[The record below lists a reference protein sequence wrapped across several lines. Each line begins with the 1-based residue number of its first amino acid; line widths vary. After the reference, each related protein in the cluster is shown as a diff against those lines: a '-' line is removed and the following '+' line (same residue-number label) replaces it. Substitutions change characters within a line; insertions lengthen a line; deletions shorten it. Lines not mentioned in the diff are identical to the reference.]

1 MTLSTPLIW
10 RLMTEAG
17 WRNLGIWWGK
27 PGESNVRVQLSKRC
41 SVRSSLPMFH
51 LRFYAFF
58 FLTAAALGAQP
69 ASTPL
74 KIEVRR
80 ALPVEEEPQPKMPD
94 TATLPRVMPP
104 NRKSVYNHC
113 EVTVPLIAITFDDGP
128 DPVLTPRLLDLL
140 KERGIHATFFL
151 VGKNAAAY
159 PDVVKRIVAEGHEV
173 GNHSWS
179 HPLFTQ
185 MSKESVESQ
194 LQRTHDAIVKAC
206 GVAPLFYRPP
216 YGAVGVSQK
225 ARIEKTFGY
234 AAILWD
240 VDPMDWQHPR
250 SAQKVYNAIHKQTR
264 NGSIILCHD
273 IHETTIAAMP
283 ATLDDLTA
291 RGFRFA
297 TVTQLIAFSTPPE
310 VVMPA
315 VTGATP
321 APSGV
326 PLTEPTA
333 VVPSTAAAAA
343 PAVPSKA
350 VAPAPATSP
359 APAVVVPP
367 PAVAAPAA
375 GKKEEVKGTKGA
387 QSP

>member
-1 MTLSTPLIW
+1 
-10 RLMTEAG
+10 
-17 WRNLGIWWGK
+17 
-27 PGESNVRVQLSKRC
+27 
-41 SVRSSLPMFH
+41 MFH
-51 LRFYAFF
+51 LRLPALF
-58 FLTAAALGAQP
+58 FLTAAVLNAQQ
-69 ASTPL
+69 ASTPM

-80 ALPVEEEPQPKMPD
+80 ALPVEEDAAPQPKLPD
-94 TATLPRVMPP
+94 VATLPRVMPP

-113 EVTVPLIAITFDDGP
+113 DVKVPLIAITFDDGP

-140 KERGIHATFFL
+140 KERHIHATFFL

-159 PDVVKRIVAEGHEV
+159 PNVVKRIVDEGHEV

-185 MSKESVESQ
+185 MSKDSVESQ

-234 AAILWD
+234 ASILWD
-240 VDPMDWQHPR
+240 VDPQDWKHPR
-250 SAQKVYNAIHKQTR
+250 SAQKVYNAIHSQTR

-310 VVMPA
+310 EV
-315 VTGATP
+315 
-321 APSGV
+321 S
-326 PLTEPTA
+326 
-333 VVPSTAAAAA
+333 
-343 PAVPSKA
+343 PAVPATTTPPALSPSEPTPA
-350 VAPAPATSP
+350 VKPTNEVPAPGKVPAPA
-359 APAVVVPP
+359 ALPP
-367 PAVAAPAA
+367 PAAA
-375 GKKEEVKGTKGA
+375 GAGKSEEVKSPAAPPPPPPAAVPA
-387 QSP
+387 QKP

>member
-1 MTLSTPLIW
+1 
-10 RLMTEAG
+10 
-17 WRNLGIWWGK
+17 
-27 PGESNVRVQLSKRC
+27 
-41 SVRSSLPMFH
+41 MFL
-51 LRFYAFF
+51 LRTTAFF
-58 FLTAAALGAQP
+58 LLTAAVLCAQQ

-80 ALPVEEEPQPKMPD
+80 ALPVEEEPQPKLPD
-94 TATLPRVMPP
+94 TDTLPRVLPP

-113 EVTVPLIAITFDDGP
+113 EVSVPLIAITFDDGP

-140 KERGIHATFFL
+140 KERHIHATFFL
-151 VGKNAAAY
+151 VGKNAAAF
-159 PDVVKRIVAEGHEV
+159 PEVVKRIVAEGHEV

-185 MSKESVESQ
+185 MSKESVDSQ

-206 GVAPLFYRPP
+206 GVAPLLYRPP
-216 YGAVGVSQK
+216 YGAVGATQK

-234 AAILWD
+234 SAILWD
-240 VDPMDWQHPR
+240 VDPQDWQHPR
-250 SAQKVYNAIHKQTR
+250 SAQKVYNAIHKQTK

-310 VVMPA
+310 IVTPA
-315 VTGATP
+315 VPAAATP
-321 APSGV
+321 PAAPQGAPAQTVKPPVSAPAPV
-326 PLTEPTA
+326 
-333 VVPSTAAAAA
+333 AA
-343 PAVPSKA
+343 PAV
-350 VAPAPATSP
+350 VPAPGI
-359 APAVVVPP
+359 APVAVPP
-367 PAVAAPAA
+367 PSAA
-375 GKKEEVKGTKGA
+375 GPGA
-387 QSP
+387 GPGKTDEAKAAKAP